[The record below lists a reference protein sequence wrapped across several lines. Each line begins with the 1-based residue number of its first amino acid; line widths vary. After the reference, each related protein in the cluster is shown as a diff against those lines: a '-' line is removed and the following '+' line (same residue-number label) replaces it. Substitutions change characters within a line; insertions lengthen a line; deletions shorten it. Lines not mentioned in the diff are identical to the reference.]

1 MADNIAHLIA
11 EITRS
16 PKSSGPSS
24 AAGLNRVDRRSA
36 LGIGGG
42 WQILV
47 WALGLATVALAVG
60 ITLTRTRPPSQLPGS
75 HGRTVV
81 PIPPLVAPSSADNAK
96 LTTTVRRTN
105 PRAVAPVVA
114 DYRRREVPL
123 ARTRILKISYTP
135 SMIGMKAAPGPAL
148 SPLDRPSPHLTG
160 AALERALAED
170 AVITKRLNLEQL
182 RKGFGSEAAVE
193 THR

>member
-1 MADNIAHLIA
+1 MADDIALLIA
-11 EITRS
+11 KITRS
-16 PKSSGPSS
+16 PGSSGLSS
-24 AAGLNRVDRRSA
+24 AAGLRRADRRSA
-36 LGIGGG
+36 RGIGRG
-42 WQILV
+42 WQVLGC
-47 WALGLATVALAVG
+47 ALGLATAALVVG
-60 ITLTRTRPPSQLPGS
+60 TTLTRTRPPSHLPGS

-114 DYRRREVPL
+114 DYRRREVPPV
-123 ARTRILKISYTP
+123 RTRILKNSHTP
-135 SMIGMKAAPGPAL
+135 SMIARKAAAGPAS
-148 SPLDRPSPHLTG
+148 SPLKRSSPHLTG

-182 RKGFGSEAAVE
+182 RGNSGSKAAVE